1 MATPRRSYVPRPAV
15 VRTADKDGKGPPR
28 MVGPVEVEAVREE
41 WLVEDRWWTARPL
54 RRHYFEL
61 ALADGRAVTV
71 FRDAGDGRW
80 FRQRA

>member
-1 MATPRRSYVPRPAV
+1 MTAARRLYTPRAVAVRAGDDGAPRA
-15 VRTADKDGKGPPR
+15 
-28 MVGPVEVEAVREE
+28 VGPAAVEAVREE
-41 WLVEDRWWTARPL
+41 WLVEDRWWTPRPL

-71 FRDAGDGRW
+71 FRDADDGRW

>member
-1 MATPRRSYVPRPAV
+1 MATARRLYEPRAVAVRAAADGIPRA
-15 VRTADKDGKGPPR
+15 
-28 MVGPVEVEAVREE
+28 VGPVAVEAVREE

-71 FRDAGDGRW
+71 FRDADDGRW
-80 FRQRA
+80 FRQRT

>member
-1 MATPRRSYVPRPAV
+1 MAATRRLYTPRPVAVSAADDGTPRA
-15 VRTADKDGKGPPR
+15 
-28 MVGPVEVEAVREE
+28 VGPVAVEAVREE
-41 WLVEDRWWTARPL
+41 WLVEDRWWTPRPL

-71 FRDAGDGRW
+71 FRAAADGRW